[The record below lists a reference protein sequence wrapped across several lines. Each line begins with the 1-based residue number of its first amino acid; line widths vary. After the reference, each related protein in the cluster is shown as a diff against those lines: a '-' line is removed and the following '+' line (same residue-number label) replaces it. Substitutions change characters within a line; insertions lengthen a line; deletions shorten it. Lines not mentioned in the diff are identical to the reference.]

1 MLINAEKHLDIFKKI
16 CRNFQMFCTKNLAI
30 LLSFLKEFTESKKRE
45 KNVFPIIQGKT
56 KNKPARTTTFLVSV
70 RQAIICI
77 SRIIFQEYFSNVAVR
92 KS

>member
-1 MLINAEKHLDIFKKI
+1 MLINAEKHLDIFKKN

-56 KNKPARTTTFLVSV
+56 KK
-70 RQAIICI
+70 
-77 SRIIFQEYFSNVAVR
+77 
-92 KS
+92 

>member
-1 MLINAEKHLDIFKKI
+1 
-16 CRNFQMFCTKNLAI
+16 MFCTKNLAI

-56 KNKPARTTTFLVSV
+56 KIACPDNDFLVV
-70 RQAIICI
+70 QAGYYMYLKNYF
-77 SRIIFQEYFSNVAVR
+77 SGVFSNVAVR

>member
-1 MLINAEKHLDIFKKI
+1 MQQFFRKTSRYFQKN

-56 KNKPARTTTFLVSV
+56 KK
-70 RQAIICI
+70 
-77 SRIIFQEYFSNVAVR
+77 
-92 KS
+92 

>member
-16 CRNFQMFCTKNLAI
+16 VEISRCLYKNLAI

-56 KNKPARTTTFLVSV
+56 KK
-70 RQAIICI
+70 
-77 SRIIFQEYFSNVAVR
+77 
-92 KS
+92 

>member
-16 CRNFQMFCTKNLAI
+16 VEISRCFVQKNRAI

-45 KNVFPIIQGKT
+45 KSVFPIIQGKT
-56 KNKPARTTTFLVSV
+56 KKIACPDNDFLVV
-70 RQAIICI
+70 QAGYYMYLKNYF
-77 SRIIFQEYFSNVAVR
+77 SGVFSNVAVR

>member
-16 CRNFQMFCTKNLAI
+16 VEISRFLYKNLAI

-56 KNKPARTTTFLVSV
+56 KK
-70 RQAIICI
+70 
-77 SRIIFQEYFSNVAVR
+77 
-92 KS
+92 

>member
-16 CRNFQMFCTKNLAI
+16 VEIQMFCTKNLAI

-56 KNKPARTTTFLVSV
+56 KK
-70 RQAIICI
+70 
-77 SRIIFQEYFSNVAVR
+77 
-92 KS
+92 